1 MLMMNETNVDEHHAH
16 SLSIEDTHGRG
27 PRESEVVA
35 LMNAEIPRKLSV
47 FDYGVLTG
55 ITLSLFA
62 SIYVLIIGALQ
73 TDYSLLICF
82 GLSTYLAVTAGY
94 QRLNLQDM
102 ASLREVH
109 DEIRESIFGFQSA
122 NQELT
127 ANVDGVER
135 ESDRLKKFEVA
146 LDDVLESSGKNATSF
161 METVKENQK
170 VLDAIKANIQG
181 KIVQDLL
188 GVVLTSDRDGD
199 HMIDPEEMNEFIM
212 RLNMFQ
218 GVTFDVERFKNEM
231 KSKGYG
237 LSAVMDIIDNIIDDT
252 VADKIFKIDP
262 SCRTLS

>member
-1 MLMMNETNVDEHHAH
+1 
-16 SLSIEDTHGRG
+16 
-27 PRESEVVA
+27 
-35 LMNAEIPRKLSV
+35 
-47 FDYGVLTG
+47 
-55 ITLSLFA
+55 
-62 SIYVLIIGALQ
+62 
-73 TDYSLLICF
+73 
-82 GLSTYLAVTAGY
+82 
-94 QRLNLQDM
+94 
-102 ASLREVH
+102 
-109 DEIRESIFGFQSA
+109 
-122 NQELT
+122 
-127 ANVDGVER
+127 
-135 ESDRLKKFEVA
+135 
-146 LDDVLESSGKNATSF
+146 

-262 SCRTLS
+262 SCRTLSWNA